1 MCVLFVFCI
10 CSCLCV
16 IYYSYI
22 YIWLV
27 GDVKFCLH
35 WVCWAVHGQSPC
47 FLSLSDV
54 GMGQNWGNDEPTT
67 LISFGTKPSV
77 LEGFRLLTPTLH
89 SMSIYTQAAIIS
101 SKESAHD
108 DLFLLVGS
116 RTTRSCPRTDPKCSH
131 HLRQTKY
138 HVSIIFSIFVPLRSY
153 WLALALSW
161 PQEL

>member
-1 MCVLFVFCI
+1 MICVCCLSFVSVLVYVLYI
-10 CSCLCV
+10 
-16 IYYSYI
+16 IHI

-35 WVCWAVHGQSPC
+35 WVCWAVHGQSRC

-77 LEGFRLLTPTLH
+77 SEGFRILTPTLH
-89 SMSIYTQAAIIS
+89 SMSIYTQT
-101 SKESAHD
+101 AHD

-161 PQEL
+161 P